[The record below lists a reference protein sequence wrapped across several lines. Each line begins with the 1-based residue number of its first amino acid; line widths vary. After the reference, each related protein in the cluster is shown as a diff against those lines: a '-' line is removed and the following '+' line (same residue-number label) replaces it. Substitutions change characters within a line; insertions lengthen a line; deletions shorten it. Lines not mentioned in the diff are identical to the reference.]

1 MAVKV
6 LKGCGVLRVDNET
19 IELNDT
25 TNVISVAD
33 GVVALT
39 EATTAKIG
47 GVLVAEVS
55 AVPTTFADLTAVQT
69 YLDGVVTALVASGV
83 VVLAE

>member
-6 LKGCGVLRVDNET
+6 LKGCGVLKVDNET

-33 GVVALT
+33 GVVALA
-39 EATTAKIG
+39 EATTTKIG

-55 AVPTTFADLTAVQT
+55 AVPETFADLTAVQT

>member
-1 MAVKV
+1 MATKV
-6 LKGCGVLRVDNET
+6 LKGCGVLNVDNVT
-19 IELNDT
+19 IELDDE

-39 EATTAKIG
+39 EATTTKLG
-47 GVLVAEVS
+47 GVLQAEI
-55 AVPTTFADLTAVQT
+55 AGVPETFADLAAVQT

>member
-6 LKGCGVLRVDNET
+6 LKGCGVLKVDNET

-39 EATTAKIG
+39 EATTTKIG
-47 GVLVAEVS
+47 GVLMAEVS
-55 AVPTTFADLTAVQT
+55 AVPASFATLAEART
-69 YLDGVVTALVASGV
+69 YINTLVTALVASGA

>member
-6 LKGCGVLRVDNET
+6 LKGCGVLNVDNET
-19 IELNDT
+19 ILLDDA

-39 EATTAKIG
+39 EATTTELG
-47 GVLVAEVS
+47 GVLQTEIS
-55 AVPTTFADLTAVQT
+55 AVPETFADLAAVQT

-83 VVLAE
+83 VVLAV

>member
-6 LKGCGVLRVDNET
+6 LKGCGVLKVDNET
-19 IELNDT
+19 IELNDA

-39 EATTAKIG
+39 EATTTEIG
-47 GVLVAEVS
+47 GVLMAEVS
-55 AVPTTFADLTAVQT
+55 AVPETFADLAAVQT

>member
-6 LKGCGVLRVDNET
+6 LKGCGVLKVDNET

-33 GVVALT
+33 GVVSLT
-39 EATTAKIG
+39 EATTTKIG
-47 GVLVAEVS
+47 GVLMAEVS
-55 AVPTTFADLTAVQT
+55 AVPETFADLDAVQT